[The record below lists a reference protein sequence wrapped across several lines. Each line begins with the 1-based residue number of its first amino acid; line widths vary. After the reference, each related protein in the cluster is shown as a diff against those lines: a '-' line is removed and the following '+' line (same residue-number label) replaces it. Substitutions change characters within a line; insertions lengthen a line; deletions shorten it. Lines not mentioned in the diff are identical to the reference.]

1 MQEFCKC
8 DVVVTEFKSLL
19 DLLQDVNPSRKVG
32 DKYVWWLGGV
42 GFLVVCG
49 YDIQVGLD

>member
-1 MQEFCKC
+1 MQEFCKY
-8 DVVVTEFKSLL
+8 DVVVTQFKSLL
-19 DLLQDVNPSRKVG
+19 DLLQYVNPSKKAG

-42 GFLVVCG
+42 GFSVFCG